1 MPACPTCAST
11 LVQALRWEH
20 APGGALDVGLR
31 CPECQSCF
39 RTVLGPVAV
48 RDLEASQAAARDA
61 LRETYERVVS
71 ESMEALA
78 ACLAGALARDLV
90 TADDFAPRPPA
101 G

>member
-1 MPACPTCAST
+1 M
-11 LVQALRWEH
+11 QALRWEH

-31 CPECQSCF
+31 CPECESCF
-39 RTVLGPVAV
+39 RAVLTPAAM
-48 RDLEASQAAARDA
+48 RDLEAVQAAARSA
-61 LRETYERVVS
+61 LLGTYERVVS